1 MLFIADPG
9 LSTSLQFRL
18 KEVLNPSQLSHHI
31 SAFAVLFKSS
41 TLLIFHCRAPP
52 IMFPRVKVTQVALSV
67 NFEGFILKYRLR
79 LVQNLLASSFFPVNF
94 LMLNLTPLGFLAM
107 VAVMSGGGGGG
118 GEGSLGGLGGSTII
132 GSVSMG
138 LNRFS
143 SSICLDNSW
152 VRMSRLSSRGTPA
165 VLVGSSC

>member
-1 MLFIADPG
+1 MADPG
-9 LSTSLQFRL
+9 LLTSLQFRL
-18 KEVLNPSQLSHHI
+18 KEFLNPSQSSHRI

-52 IMFPRVKVTQVALSV
+52 IMFPRAKATQVALSV
-67 NFEGFILKYRLR
+67 NFEGFTLKYRSR
-79 LVQNLLASSFFPVNF
+79 LVQNSLASSFFPVNF
-94 LMLNLTPLGFLAM
+94 LMSNLTPLGSSAM

-118 GEGSLGGLGGSTII
+118 EGSLGGVGGSMII
-132 GSVSMG
+132 GSVSID
-138 LNRFS
+138 LNGSS

-165 VLVGSSC
+165 VLVSSSC